1 MCCLIGFGKQSG
13 IISKSGS
20 AAKAKGSELVKQCGG
35 GVKGL
40 GWNCLALGSTVGIGD
55 SGDPFLVWVDQLF
68 FQF

>member
-35 GVKGL
+35 GVGVL
-40 GWNCLALGSTVGIGD
+40 GWDGASQT
-55 SGDPFLVWVDQLF
+55 P
-68 FQF
+68 